1 MAIKLYQGKT
11 KFMWFPVTGSTAIAE
26 DRLVL
31 FDSYPGVSN
40 GRLIGATAGSQG
52 NLIMGVLRHAIVST
66 DDDFATAGRLVEVEV
81 PIEKNVVWECDVT
94 TAAALTTTDMGQ
106 FHDLSTNGNEFV
118 TGNST
123 YDHGYVVGFISATKG
138 LYILNIGPESLGVA
152 TD

>member
-11 KFMWFPVTGSTAIAE
+11 KFMWLPVTTSTAIAK
-26 DRLVL
+26 DTLVL
-31 FDSYPGVSN
+31 FDSYPGVIN
-40 GRLIGATAGSQG
+40 GLLLGATAGSQG
-52 NLIMGVLRHAIVST
+52 DLIMGTLRHTIAST
-66 DDDFATAGRLVEVEV
+66 DDDYATARDVEVEV

-94 TAAALTTTDMGQ
+94 TAAALTSTDMGEFQ
-106 FHDLSTNGNEFV
+106 DLSTNGNEFV
-118 TGNST
+118 TANST